1 MDGQEVSHSEQATNL
16 LLGENT
22 MKWLLKT
29 LGGAVVAGLGW
40 KLGADAYEALK
51 KELKKRTEKEAKV
64 AEKDSE
70 NGAGATQTE
79 VVDVPKPA
87 VYTER

>member
-1 MDGQEVSHSEQATNL
+1 ML
-16 LLGENT
+16 LAGHP

-51 KELKKRTEKEAKV
+51 KELKKRTEKQQTKAEAE
-64 AEKDSE
+64 AESTE

-79 VVDVPKPA
+79 VVDVPKPSRHM
-87 VYTER
+87 ER

>member
-1 MDGQEVSHSEQATNL
+1 
-16 LLGENT
+16 

-29 LGGAVVAGLGW
+29 LGGAVIAGLGW

-51 KELKKRTEKEAKV
+51 KELKKRTEKQATSADRDKEV
-64 AEKDSE
+64 E

-79 VVDVPKPA
+79 IVDVPKPA
-87 VYTER
+87 VYGGR

>member
-1 MDGQEVSHSEQATNL
+1 M
-16 LLGENT
+16 LLGESG

-40 KLGADAYEALK
+40 KLGSDAYEALK
-51 KELKKRTEKEAKV
+51 KEFKKRTEKQRDNSE
-64 AEKDSE
+64 ETE

-79 VVDVPKPA
+79 VVDVPKPT
-87 VYTER
+87 VMRGRQ

>member
-1 MDGQEVSHSEQATNL
+1 M
-16 LLGENT
+16 LLGGDT
-22 MKWLLKT
+22 MKWLLRT

-51 KELKKRTEKEAKV
+51 KELKKRTG
-64 AEKDSE
+64 KDKPVEDQTAE

-79 VVDVPKPA
+79 VVEVPRPA
-87 VYTER
+87 HYAER

>member
-1 MDGQEVSHSEQATNL
+1 
-16 LLGENT
+16 

-51 KELKKRTEKEAKV
+51 KEFKKRTEKQSKAD
-64 AEKDSE
+64 EKDAE
-70 NGAGATQTE
+70 NGAGATTTE

-87 VYTER
+87 VYRER

>member
-1 MDGQEVSHSEQATNL
+1 M
-16 LLGENT
+16 LLGGNG

-51 KELKKRTEKEAKV
+51 KEFKKRTGKPESK
-64 AEKDSE
+64 AEESTE

-79 VVDVPKPA
+79 VVEIPKPA
-87 VYTER
+87 AFGQR

>member
-1 MDGQEVSHSEQATNL
+1 MDTDRRPEPT
-16 LLGENT
+16 GENT

-29 LGGAVVAGLGW
+29 LGGAVIAGLGW

-51 KELKKRTEKEAKV
+51 KELKKRTEKEAK
-64 AEKDSE
+64 AKADDRDKDVE

-87 VYTER
+87 VYGGR

>member
-1 MDGQEVSHSEQATNL
+1 
-16 LLGENT
+16 

-51 KELKKRTEKEAKV
+51 KEVKKRTDKQDTKK
-64 AEKDSE
+64 AEETE

-79 VVDVPKPA
+79 VVHVPKPSFLR
-87 VYTER
+87 EK

>member
-1 MDGQEVSHSEQATNL
+1 
-16 LLGENT
+16 
-22 MKWLLKT
+22 MKWLLRT

-51 KELKKRTEKEAKV
+51 KELKKRTGKEP
-64 AEKDSE
+64 AEDQTAE

-79 VVDVPKPA
+79 VVEVPRPA
-87 VYTER
+87 RDAER